1 MQAGTLTKPK
11 TLEDL
16 NLKRDLVASLVLR
29 TLAFS
34 DRMSG
39 AALEKRL
46 GLPFET
52 FKPLIQEYDKAQ
64 MTTSPGFSTDRSLA
78 WRASRST
85 SEPPTSAARP
95 AVPGRRRCPPCRPA
109 TSAPAR

>member
-1 MQAGTLTKPK
+1 MQAGTLNKPK
-11 TLEDL
+11 TLDDL

-64 MTTSPGFSTDRSLA
+64 MTTSPGFSQEPA
-78 WRASRST
+78 MFST
-85 SEPPTSAARP
+85 
-95 AVPGRRRCPPCRPA
+95 
-109 TSAPAR
+109 